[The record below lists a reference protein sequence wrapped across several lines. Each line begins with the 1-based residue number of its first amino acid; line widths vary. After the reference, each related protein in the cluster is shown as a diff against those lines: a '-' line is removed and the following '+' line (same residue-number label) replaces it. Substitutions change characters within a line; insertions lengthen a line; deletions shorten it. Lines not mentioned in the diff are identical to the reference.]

1 MILEIRN
8 LEKKFNNNQVL
19 KNINL
24 NIEEGTV
31 LAVLGKNGS
40 GKTTLIKLLTNI
52 LLPCNGDILYKGEN
66 IKRLRNK
73 YIEKIGAVL
82 EGNRNVYWY
91 LTGEENIY
99 YFGGLLG
106 LSKNEIKVRGEEL
119 LKTFDLYE
127 DRRKKVVHYSRGMQQ
142 KLAIII
148 ALLNNPT
155 ILFLDEPAIG
165 LDVVSKKIMIDK
177 IKYLSRNLGI
187 TIILTTHQL
196 DVVELVADKIVLLEN
211 GGIKNS
217 ENLKRF
223 MEKYNSELLYKI
235 LLDKRIAKEE
245 IESIFNE
252 LNNYEINN
260 NKCSFEVKVSDKRL
274 LNDFMKYINKKN
286 INLLSL
292 SSSKLTLEDILSH
305 FWREKDE
312 VN

>member
-235 LLDKRIAKEE
+235 LLDKRIAK
-245 IESIFNE
+245 F
-252 LNNYEINN
+252 
-260 NKCSFEVKVSDKRL
+260 V
-274 LNDFMKYINKKN
+274 
-286 INLLSL
+286 
-292 SSSKLTLEDILSH
+292 
-305 FWREKDE
+305 
-312 VN
+312 